1 MPATEDSIRIS
12 PESLPFCLSSSH
24 MRAPACSPAFLLSVP
39 MKPSVGVVTFVSAVI
54 TLIPAERARLIA
66 LLSASEEFEAS
77 TIASTPREIEF
88 STSCTCWL
96 TSVSDVGP
104 NRPTLT
110 P

>member
-1 MPATEDSIRIS
+1 MP
-12 PESLPFCLSSSH
+12 PL
-24 MRAPACSPAFLLSVP
+24 
-39 MKPSVGVVTFVSAVI
+39 
-54 TLIPAERARLIA
+54 RARSMT
-66 LLSASEEFEAS
+66 LLSASEEFGAT
-77 TIASTPREIEF
+77 TIASAPREIEF